1 MPKKDITTDD
11 VTSLAKN
18 LLINRLP
25 VVNVC
30 SQVNI
35 QIKQRDL
42 YKKYVLLFRKSL
54 MNSYESFSVNLT
66 STMEK

>member
-25 VVNVC
+25 VVNVGEHTNKTEGFVQKIC
-30 SQVNI
+30 FII
-35 QIKQRDL
+35 QEIINEFL
-42 YKKYVLLFRKSL
+42 
-54 MNSYESFSVNLT
+54 
-66 STMEK
+66 

>member
-25 VVNVC
+25 VVNVLVC
-30 SQVNI
+30 SQV
-35 QIKQRDL
+35 DL
-42 YKKYVLLFRKSL
+42 YGGICTKNMFYYSENHK
-54 MNSYESFSVNLT
+54 
-66 STMEK
+66 

>member
-42 YKKYVLLFRKSL
+42 YKKYVLLFRKS
-54 MNSYESFSVNLT
+54 
-66 STMEK
+66 

>member
-1 MPKKDITTDD
+1 MPNKDITTDD

-30 SQVNI
+30 SQV
-35 QIKQRDL
+35 DL
-42 YKKYVLLFRKSL
+42 YGGICTKNMFYYSGNHK
-54 MNSYESFSVNLT
+54 
-66 STMEK
+66 